1 MSKFTKYLT
10 RALDC
15 AKPEKE
21 AGLAVAITK
30 EGLFICRLVGNP
42 EAPAQMLLHAAEVD
56 DGMNAFLTYLCD
68 EFVKKTVE
76 ELPTND
82 E

>member
-21 AGLAVAITK
+21 AGLAVAVTK
-30 EGLFICRLVGNP
+30 EGLFMCRMVGNP
-42 EAPAQMLLHAAEVD
+42 EATAQMLLHAAEVD
-56 DGMNAFLTYLCD
+56 EGMNTFLTYVSN
-68 EFVKKTVE
+68 EFIKKTVE

>member
-1 MSKFTKYLT
+1 M
-10 RALDC
+10 
-15 AKPEKE
+15 
-21 AGLAVAITK
+21 
-30 EGLFICRLVGNP
+30 
-42 EAPAQMLLHAAEVD
+42 MLLHAAEVD

>member
-21 AGLAVAITK
+21 AGLAVAVTK
-30 EGLFICRLVGNP
+30 EGLYICRSVGNP
-42 EAPAQMLLHAAEVD
+42 EATAQILLHAAEVD
-56 DGMNAFLTYLCD
+56 DGLNAFLTYLCD
-68 EFVKKTVE
+68 EFIKKTID
-76 ELPTND
+76 ELPTGD
-82 E
+82 D

>member
-21 AGLAVAITK
+21 AGLAVAVTK
-30 EGLFICRLVGNP
+30 EGFFMCRMIGNP
-42 EAPAQMLLHAAEVD
+42 EATSQMLLHAAEVD
-56 DGMNAFLTYLCD
+56 EGVNAFLTHVCN

-76 ELPTND
+76 ELPTNN

>member
-21 AGLAVAITK
+21 AGLAVAVTK
-30 EGLFICRLVGNP
+30 EGLFMCRGVGNP
-42 EAPAQMLLHAAEVD
+42 EAAAQILIHSSEADE
-56 DGMNAFLTYLCD
+56 GMNAFLTYLCE
-68 EFVKKTVE
+68 EFTKKTE
-76 ELPTND
+76 EKLLTDD

>member
-30 EGLFICRLVGNP
+30 EGMFICRLVGNP
-42 EAPAQMLLHAAEVD
+42 EVPAQMLLHAAEID
-56 DGMNAFLTYLCD
+56 DGLNAFLTYLCD
-68 EFVKKTVE
+68 EFIKKTID
-76 ELPTND
+76 ELPTED
-82 E
+82 D